1 MLFFLKIFCCNGW
14 YSWQL
19 GGLNDSLT
27 FKSLQGSAILMMNL
41 DLMLARLPRWLNLWD
56 IYRTWAATL
65 RQLVEMQWQK
75 CWLHNE
81 ITMTKPNRNSC
92 SFGSVALTSQVS
104 LKLWTNWTLT
114 IQRRRDV
121 LDPMHVQHAIVY
133 RFVDV
138 SDASGASFQD
148 LDFEEVW
155 RFLDIYRRQSGH
167 CGQWTVGYLATQELI
182 RIRIFMRFWS
192 GCWHAR
198 MTGPFVLSFWN

>member
-1 MLFFLKIFCCNGW
+1 M
-14 YSWQL
+14 
-19 GGLNDSLT
+19 
-27 FKSLQGSAILMMNL
+27 
-41 DLMLARLPRWLNLWD
+41 
-56 IYRTWAATL
+56 
-65 RQLVEMQWQK
+65 
-75 CWLHNE
+75 
-81 ITMTKPNRNSC
+81 
-92 SFGSVALTSQVS
+92 
-104 LKLWTNWTLT
+104 
-114 IQRRRDV
+114 

-198 MTGPFVLSFWN
+198 MTGPFVLSF